1 MAKPASLPATRSP
14 PSTMPNLPL
23 MAFCYRS
30 GKDGRGGS
38 SCRGRHLRRSNAEAA
53 VCGARVQKPPPAA
66 PDCGYCRGR
75 RLWRSIAEVTVHAAR
90 LRKLQRLPF
99 MAGRLRNPRHTV
111 RGTISITCGY
121 VPASIV
127 PFPFPPHTP
136 TSFCH
141 KRHPL
146 RHKRQPLHFFAI
158 NGSLRSRALQ
168 TAVSASAE
176 NTHREVDEE
185 ARAAA
190 PGPSTRRRKKRVRG
204 DFPLLGIARRGP
216 S

>member
-1 MAKPASLPATRSP
+1 
-14 PSTMPNLPL
+14 
-23 MAFCYRS
+23 
-30 GKDGRGGS
+30 
-38 SCRGRHLRRSNAEAA
+38 
-53 VCGARVQKPPPAA
+53 
-66 PDCGYCRGR
+66 
-75 RLWRSIAEVTVHAAR
+75 
-90 LRKLQRLPF
+90 

-190 PGPSTRRRKKRVRG
+190 PQVPAHEEGRKGCVATFPFWVLLVVGRR
-204 DFPLLGIARRGP
+204 DFHCPAALVADPMGRTQHVVFDPLLDENRLRGENGQSFTMFPSCSFAMLPAALAMALSLIRAAGECLPARIPYVPRFLEATVTAP
-216 S
+216 D